1 MTSSAP
7 HPQPSLRTV
16 DAVAVIV
23 GIVVGAGI
31 FRSPQIVAENTGS
44 TPLFLGAWLLGGL
57 VSLIGALCYAELTTA
72 YPSAGGEYH
81 FLRRA
86 FGRGTSFMFA
96 WSRAVVI
103 QTGSIALLAYVFA
116 DYAAELL
123 AGRMGG
129 GAGTVPTAVLAAGAV
144 VLLTGL
150 NAAGIR
156 HGRRAQNTLTI
167 VQVVG
172 LLAVIA
178 AGAWL
183 AITGVPAA
191 SAPAVPV
198 EPRGLGPLGLAMVFV
213 LLTYGGWNEAAY
225 LSAEVRGGERGRAMM
240 RALLAGIAVITAL
253 YLLANLAYVRALG
266 MDGVAG
272 TPVVAAAL
280 LRTAVGEWGAALLSI
295 IVAISALCSANAT
308 ILTGARSNYAL
319 GTDFTALR
327 MLGAW
332 SARGGTPVN
341 ALLVQ
346 CAIALLLVVF
356 GGLARHGFE
365 AMVAYTAPVFWF
377 FLALVGASVIVLRR
391 RDPNRPR
398 PFRIPLYPIT
408 PLFFMAVAVLMMYS
422 SLRYAGAG
430 AVLGVIVMMLGLPL
444 LLVAG
449 GPASTE
455 ARRSS
460 AA

>member
-1 MTSSAP
+1 MTASSP
-7 HPQPSLRTV
+7 RPLPSLRTV

-31 FRSPQIVAENTGS
+31 FRAPQIVAENTGS
-44 TPLFLGAWLLGGL
+44 TPLYLGAWLLGGL
-57 VSLIGALCYAELTTA
+57 VSLVGALCYAELTTA

-86 FGRGTSFMFA
+86 FGRGTSFLFA

-123 AGRMGG
+123 AGRLGD
-129 GAGTVPTAVLAAGAV
+129 GTAPTVFLAAGAV
-144 VLLTGL
+144 IVLTAL

-156 HGRRAQNTLTI
+156 HGRRAQNTLTV
-167 VQVVG
+167 VQVLGV
-172 LLAVIA
+172 LAVIA
-178 AGAWL
+178 AGGWL
-183 AITGVPAA
+183 AISGVPAA
-191 SAPAVPV
+191 SEAAAPL

-213 LLTYGGWNEAAY
+213 LLTFGGWNEVAY
-225 LSAEVRGGERGRAMM
+225 LSAEVRGGARGRAMM
-240 RALLAGIAVITAL
+240 RALLVGIAAVTAL
-253 YLLANLAYVRALG
+253 YLLVNLAYLRALG
-266 MDGVAG
+266 MSGVAA

-280 LRTAVGEWGAALLSI
+280 LRTAVGDWGAALLSV

-308 ILTGARSNYAL
+308 IITGARSNYAL
-319 GTDFTALR
+319 GTDFTILR
-327 MLGAW
+327 VLGAW

-356 GGLARHGFE
+356 GGFARHGFE

-391 RDPNRPR
+391 RDPERPR
-398 PFRIPLYPIT
+398 PFRMPLYPIA
-408 PLFFMAVAVLMMYS
+408 PIFFMAVAMLMMYS

-430 AVLGVIVMMLGLPL
+430 AVLGVVVMLLGVPL
-444 LLVAG
+444 LFAARE
-449 GPASTE
+449 PASPE

-460 AA
+460 VA